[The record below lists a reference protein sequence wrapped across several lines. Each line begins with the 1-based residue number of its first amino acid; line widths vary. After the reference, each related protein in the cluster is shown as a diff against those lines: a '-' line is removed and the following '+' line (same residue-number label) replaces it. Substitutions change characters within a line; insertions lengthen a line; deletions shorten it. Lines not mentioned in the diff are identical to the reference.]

1 MEKITASVPVTTPP
15 SWAVQQ
21 RLLLQ
26 TMERSALPFW
36 DRYVRDDGELYW
48 DDSIGGVSP
57 DDYGFGGSSPDD
69 FYEAFFSWPLLY
81 LMGGGGHLL
90 EMAHRGWEGIT
101 RQLTRCGTVHKEY
114 ARCEDQFHQS
124 ESDIFFYHLCMAD
137 PANASLAIRARRFAG
152 FYLNEDPEAINYD
165 REHRIILS
173 PFNGSGGA
181 RRTPTDAQPH
191 PFRARENYGLPTYEL
206 PDIQSWKDTQ
216 DDENARRVGEAV
228 HGRWYRGD
236 VPANLAISSLVT
248 NAFLLTGE
256 EKYRDWVVEYTDAW
270 IERARAND
278 GLIPDNV
285 GHSGEVGEYIDGKW
299 HGGFYGWTLYHGWY
313 NLQMTVTVAAAN
325 AYLLTRDNR
334 YLEFPRRQM
343 DRILELGQIRD
354 VRREHMSLRHHWI
367 GQFTAMGE
375 RTETL
380 LVPYRYGDAGWF
392 DWQPPSPVFLAALWN
407 LSMADEDWQRIE
419 RVRKAEAY
427 DWNSVISYRT
437 KEDSIHEQPWL
448 RFLAGANPDYP
459 ECILQASYQ
468 QVAWRLALVRAE
480 TEVGTLRDVHRWQDT
495 NPVSSEALIQ
505 LTLGA
510 PQPIYN
516 GGLLHCRLRYFDR
529 GARRPGLPEDVAALV
544 EKLEADRTVV
554 RLVNLNPQEDRELI
568 VQAGGYGEHR
578 FTDAEYDALAS
589 PYPGPPNRY
598 APDPTTAERRRISVN
613 GRHLQVALPAGT
625 EMILELGTQRYVNEP
640 ASAGPF

>member
-1 MEKITASVPVTTPP
+1 MERITATVPVITPP

-26 TMERSALPFW
+26 TVERSALPFW

-48 DDSIGGVSP
+48 DDSFGGVSP

-69 FYEAFFSWPLLY
+69 FYEAFFSWPLVY
-81 LMGGGGHLL
+81 LMGGGDHLL
-90 EMAHRGWEGIT
+90 EMAHLGWEGVT
-101 RQLTRCGTVHKEY
+101 RLLTRCGTVHKEY
-114 ARCEDQFHQS
+114 ARSEDQFHQS

-181 RRTPTDAQPH
+181 RQTPTDAQPH

-216 DDENARRVGEAV
+216 DDEKARRLGEV
-228 HGRWYRGD
+228 MHGRWYRGD
-236 VPANLAISSLVT
+236 VAANLAISSLVT

-313 NLQMTVTVAAAN
+313 NLQMTVTIAAAN

-367 GQFTAMGE
+367 GQFTAMGD

-419 RVRKAEAY
+419 RVREAEAY
-427 DWNSVISYRT
+427 DWNAVTSYRT
-437 KEDSIHEQPWL
+437 KEDSGHEQPWL

-480 TEVGTLRDVHRWQDT
+480 TEVGTHHDVHRWQDT
-495 NPVSSEALIQ
+495 DPVSSEALIQ

-516 GGLLHCRLRYFDR
+516 GGLLHCRLRYFDC
-529 GARRPGLPEDVAALV
+529 GAKRPGLPKDVAALV
-544 EKLEADRTVV
+544 EKVEAGRTVV
-554 RLVNLNPQEDRELI
+554 RLVNLNPQWDRELI

-578 FTDAEYDALAS
+578 FTDAEYDAMTS
-589 PYPGPPNRY
+589 PYPGPANRY
-598 APDPTTAERRRISVN
+598 APEPITTAKRRAAVN
-613 GRHLQVALPAGT
+613 GKHLQVALPAGT

>member
-1 MEKITASVPVTTPP
+1 MERITASVPVTTPP

-48 DDSIGGVSP
+48 DSFGGVSP
-57 DDYGFGGSSPDD
+57 DDYGYGGSSPDD
-69 FYEAFFSWPLLY
+69 FYEAFCSWPLVY
-81 LMGGGGHLL
+81 LMGGGDHLL

-101 RQLTRCGTVHKEY
+101 RQLTRSGTVHKEY

-137 PANASLAIRARRFAG
+137 PANASLAIRAQRFAG

-165 REHRIILS
+165 PEHRIILS

-181 RRTPTDAQPH
+181 RQTPAGAPQSL
-191 PFRARENYGLPTYEL
+191 RARENYGLPTYEL
-206 PDIQSWKDTQ
+206 PDIQSWTDTE
-216 DDENARRVGEAV
+216 DDDKAKRVGELM

-285 GHSGEVGEYIDGKW
+285 GLSGKVGEYIDGKW
-299 HGGFYGWTLYHGWY
+299 HGGLYGWTLYHGWY

-343 DRILELGQIRD
+343 DRILELGEIRD
-354 VRREHMSLRHHWI
+354 IRHEQMSLGHHFV

-392 DWQPPSPVFLAALWN
+392 DWHPPSPVFLAALWN

-419 RVRKAEAY
+419 QVREAETY
-427 DWNSVISYRT
+427 DWNTVVSYRT
-437 KEDSIHEQPWL
+437 KEDCMHEQPWL

-459 ECILQASYQ
+459 ERMLQASYQ

-480 TEVGTLRDVHRWQDT
+480 TEVSTLRDVHRWQDT

-510 PQPIYN
+510 PPPVYN
-516 GGLLHCRLRYFDR
+516 GGLLHCRLRYFDC
-529 GARRPGLPEDVAALV
+529 GTRRSGLPGDVAALV

-578 FTDAEYDALAS
+578 FTDAEYDALTS

-598 APDPTTAERRRISVN
+598 APDPATAERRRVSVN
-613 GRHLQVALPAGT
+613 GRHLEVALPAGT

>member
-1 MEKITASVPVTTPP
+1 MERITASVPVTTPP

-57 DDYGFGGSSPDD
+57 DDYGYGGSSPDD
-69 FYEAFFSWPLLY
+69 FYEAFFSWPLVY
-81 LMGGGGHLL
+81 LMGGGDHLL

-101 RQLTRCGTVHKEY
+101 RQLTRSGTVHKEY

-137 PANASLAIRARRFAG
+137 PANASLAIRAQRFAG

-165 REHRIILS
+165 PEHRIILS
-173 PFNGSGGA
+173 PFNGSDGA
-181 RRTPTDAQPH
+181 RQTPTDAPH
-191 PFRARENYGLPTYEL
+191 PLRARENYGLPTYEL
-206 PDIQSWKDTQ
+206 PDIQSWTDTQ
-216 DDENARRVGEAV
+216 DDEKARRVGELM

-236 VPANLAISSLVT
+236 VAANLAISSLVT

-285 GHSGEVGEYIDGKW
+285 GLSGKVGEYIDGKW
-299 HGGFYGWTLYHGWY
+299 HGGLYGWTLYHGWY

-343 DRILELGQIRD
+343 DRILELGEIRD
-354 VRREHMSLRHHWI
+354 IRREQMSLRHHWI

-407 LSMADEDWQRIE
+407 LSMAEEDWQRIE
-419 RVRKAEAY
+419 QVREAEAY
-427 DWNSVISYRT
+427 DWNTVVSYRT

-459 ECILQASYQ
+459 ERILQASYQ

-510 PQPIYN
+510 PPPIYN

-529 GARRPGLPEDVAALV
+529 GTRRPGLPEDVAALV
-544 EKLEADRTVV
+544 EKVEADRTVV

-578 FTDAEYDALAS
+578 FTDAEYDALTS
-589 PYPGPPNRY
+589 PYPGPPNAY
-598 APDPTTAERRRISVN
+598 APDPTTAERRRVSVN
-613 GRHLQVALPAGT
+613 GKHLQVALPAGT
-625 EMILELGTQRYVNEP
+625 QMILELGTQRYVNEP

>member
-15 SWAVQQ
+15 SWAAQQ

-26 TMERSALPFW
+26 TMERSAHPFW
-36 DRYVRDDGELYW
+36 DRYVRDDGELHW
-48 DDSIGGVSP
+48 DSFGGVSP
-57 DDYGFGGSSPDD
+57 DDYGYGGSSPDD
-69 FYEAFFSWPLLY
+69 FYEAFCSWPLVY
-81 LMGGGGHLL
+81 LMGGGDHLL

-101 RQLTRCGTVHKEY
+101 RQLTRSGTVHKEY

-124 ESDIFFYHLCMAD
+124 ESDIFFYHLCTAD
-137 PANASLAIRARRFAG
+137 PANASLAVRAQRFAG

-165 REHRIILS
+165 PEHRIILS

-181 RRTPTDAQPH
+181 RRTPAGAPQPL
-191 PFRARENYGLPTYEL
+191 RARENYGLPTYEL
-206 PDIQSWKDTQ
+206 PDIQSWTDTE
-216 DDENARRVGEAV
+216 DDEKAKRVGELM

-270 IERARAND
+270 IERAQAND

-285 GHSGEVGEYIDGKW
+285 GLSGKVGEYINGKW
-299 HGGFYGWTLYHGWY
+299 HGGLYGWTLYHGWY

-343 DRILELGQIRD
+343 DRILELGEIRD
-354 VRREHMSLRHHWI
+354 IRHEQMSLGHHFV

-392 DWQPPSPVFLAALWN
+392 DWHPPSPVFLAALWN

-419 RVRKAEAY
+419 QVREAEAY
-427 DWNSVISYRT
+427 DWNTVVSYRT
-437 KEDSIHEQPWL
+437 KEDCMHEQPWL

-459 ECILQASYQ
+459 ERILQASYQ
-468 QVAWRLALVRAE
+468 HVAWRLALVRAE
-480 TEVGTLRDVHRWQDT
+480 TEVSTLRDVHRWQDT

-510 PQPIYN
+510 PPPVYN
-516 GGLLHCRLRYFDR
+516 GGLLHCRLRYFDC
-529 GARRPGLPEDVAALV
+529 GTRRPGLPEDVAALV

-578 FTDAEYDALAS
+578 FTDAEYDALTS
-589 PYPGPPNRY
+589 PYPGPPNEY
-598 APDPTTAERRRISVN
+598 APGPTTAQKHRVSVN
-613 GRHLQVALPAGT
+613 GKHLQVALPAGT
-625 EMILELGTQRYVNEP
+625 EVTLELGTQRYVNE
-640 ASAGPF
+640 ATSTGP